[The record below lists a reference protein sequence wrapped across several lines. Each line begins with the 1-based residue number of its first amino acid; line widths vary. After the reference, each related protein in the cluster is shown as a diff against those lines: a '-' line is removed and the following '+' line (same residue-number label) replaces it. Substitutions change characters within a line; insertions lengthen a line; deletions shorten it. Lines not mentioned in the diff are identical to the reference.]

1 MELLKKKAQP
11 SRILELFAVVF
22 NLLFTFL
29 YQYQS
34 WWCFV
39 FGIVGPALL
48 AIVLYKK
55 SLFAETFLQF
65 IYIALAIYGW
75 LHISGT
81 WDAIKIT
88 PKAHAALIVSG
99 ILFTFL
105 AGHLLKKYSTAQ
117 LPYIDSF
124 TTVFAIIATALMMV
138 PVHEAWLYFIAI
150 NSVSIF
156 MYTQRRLYLG
166 AIMFTVYL
174 LLSIKGYF
182 F

>member
-1 MELLKKKAQP
+1 MTKLSANVKPIQ
-11 SRILELFAVVF
+11 ILELLAVVF

-29 YQYQS
+29 YQYQN

-39 FGIVGPALL
+39 FGIIGPALL
-48 AIVLYKK
+48 AIVLYRK
-55 SLFAETFLQF
+55 SLLAETFLQF
-65 IYIALAIYGW
+65 IYIGLAVYGW

-81 WDAIKIT
+81 WEAVNMTSKEHT
-88 PKAHAALIVSG
+88 VLIVSG
-99 ILFTFL
+99 FLITFL
-105 AGHLLKKYSTAQ
+105 SGYLLKKYSSAH

-124 TTVFAIIATALMMV
+124 TTVFAIIATALMMI

-156 MYTQRRLYLG
+156 MYAQRRLYLG
-166 AIMFTVYL
+166 AIMFAVYL

>member
-1 MELLKKKAQP
+1 MYLLNKKVQP
-11 SRILELFAVVF
+11 LQILELFAVVF
-22 NLLFTFL
+22 NLLFTLL
-29 YQYQS
+29 YQDQN

-39 FGIVGPALL
+39 FGIIGPALL
-48 AIVLYKK
+48 AMVLYKK

-65 IYIALAIYGW
+65 IYIGLAIYGW

-81 WDAIKIT
+81 WQIISISLKEHT
-88 PKAHAALIVSG
+88 MLIASG
-99 ILFTFL
+99 FL
-105 AGHLLKKYSTAQ
+105 VTLLCGFLLKKYSTAQ

-124 TTVFAIIATALMMV
+124 TTVFAIVATALMMI

-156 MYTQRRLYLG
+156 MYMQRKLFIG
-166 AIMFTVYL
+166 AIMFAVYL

>member
-1 MELLKKKAQP
+1 MTLLNKKVQP
-11 SRILELFAVVF
+11 LQILELFAVVF
-22 NLLFTFL
+22 NLLFTLL

-81 WDAIKIT
+81 WEAINMR
-88 PKAHAALIVSG
+88 PKEHSVLIVSG
-99 ILFTFL
+99 FLLTFL
-105 AGHLLKKYSTAQ
+105 SGFLLKKYTTAQ
-117 LPYIDSF
+117 LPYTDSF
-124 TTVFAIIATALMMV
+124 TTVFAIIATALMML
-138 PVHEAWLYFIAI
+138 PIHEAWLYFIVI
-150 NSVSIF
+150 NTVSIF
-156 MYTQRRLYLG
+156 MYIQKKLFLG
-166 AIMFTVYL
+166 AIMFAVYL

>member
-1 MELLKKKAQP
+1 MFLLNKKVQP
-11 SRILELFAVVF
+11 TQILELIAVVF

-29 YQYQS
+29 YQYQN

-39 FGIVGPALL
+39 FGIIGPALL
-48 AIVLYKK
+48 AIVLYRK

-65 IYIALAIYGW
+65 IYIGLAIYGW

-81 WDAIKIT
+81 WEAIGMT
-88 PKAHAALIVSG
+88 PKEHTVLIVLG
-99 ILFTFL
+99 FLMTFL
-105 AGHLLKKYSTAQ
+105 SGYLLKKYSNAQ

-124 TTVFAIIATALMMV
+124 TTVFAIIVTALMMI

-156 MYTQRRLYLG
+156 MYAQRRLYLG
-166 AIMFTVYL
+166 AIMFAVYL